1 MKKIVLSAVLIS
13 TFAFSYEGCGVTKNE
28 ALNSLSQSIYVS
40 VKNNLNKKE
49 SYSKSIFSTFFS
61 KKIDSSSSQSSSVI
75 IKNAKFYN
83 KNGEVC
89 ASVSEKNVKDSAKQI
104 LKEIKTFKIDSL
116 PTVFE
121 EKEKKIN
128 SMLGKIAF
136 VKAVLKLSS
145 EDLKILNKKE
155 AILIEKSS
163 KGAVVFNTSDV
174 NAKIIIS
181 NYNKPILPSQE
192 VELKEGKY
200 SYKILANNKCPVEG
214 ELEVKKGKLISINK
228 TLGDYPQITFKSNIP
243 QNKIS
248 INLDGIDVQLNK
260 TKILKQCSGN
270 IVWSAR
276 YRNQKKDGTIELE
289 PNLKKII
296 EVDFM
301 SPEEL
306 KKLKEKTD
314 FFTNSSEIDINYGFD
329 INSNDSQ
336 NNDTLKRIEVDFLKN
351 KGIYKFGGGLA
362 VATPDKLIAK
372 DINAIELL
380 LNFRVQL
387 PEIGD
392 TQLRIGTLPFIPYFG
407 VSSGV
412 DVYHIVDSWDF
423 SDTPAVVRGVAGFNI
438 LLHKQFGLNFNY
450 QRDFMDKKDN
460 VFEAGIVLSF

>member
-1 MKKIVLSAVLIS
+1 
-13 TFAFSYEGCGVTKNE
+13 
-28 ALNSLSQSIYVS
+28 
-40 VKNNLNKKE
+40 
-49 SYSKSIFSTFFS
+49 
-61 KKIDSSSSQSSSVI
+61 
-75 IKNAKFYN
+75 
-83 KNGEVC
+83 
-89 ASVSEKNVKDSAKQI
+89 
-104 LKEIKTFKIDSL
+104 
-116 PTVFE
+116 
-121 EKEKKIN
+121 
-128 SMLGKIAF
+128 MLDKIAF

-145 EDLKILNKKE
+145 NDLKILNKKE
-155 AILIEKSS
+155 SILSEEAS
-163 KGAVVFNTSDV
+163 KGAIVFNINDT
-174 NAKIIIS
+174 NAKITIS
-181 NYNKPILPSQE
+181 GDYNKKINPSQE
-192 VELKEGKY
+192 IELKEGTC
-200 SYKILANNKCPVEG
+200 SYKIVAKNKCPIEG
-214 ELEVKKGKLISINK
+214 EIEVKKGKIVNINK

-336 NNDTLKRIEVDFLKN
+336 NNDTLKRIEVDFFKN

-372 DINAIELL
+372 DINTIELL

-387 PEIGD
+387 PEIGN
-392 TQLRIGTLPFIPYFG
+392 TQLRIWKLPFIPYFG
-407 VSSGV
+407 VSSGI
-412 DVYHIVDSWDF
+412 DVYDIVDSWEF
-423 SDTPAVVRGVAGFNI
+423 SNTPAVVRGVAGFNI